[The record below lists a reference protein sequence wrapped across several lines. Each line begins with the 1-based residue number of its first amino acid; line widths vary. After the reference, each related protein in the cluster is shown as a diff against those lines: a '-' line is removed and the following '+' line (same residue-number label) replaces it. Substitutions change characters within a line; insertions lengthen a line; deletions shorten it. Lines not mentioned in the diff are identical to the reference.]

1 MSRFLCITCLLLNA
15 TAVAF
20 GINVQQ
26 AGDARI
32 VEAKQPRQTPGLAER
47 ADRLRA
53 ENLRL
58 TEQHDLELARK
69 QRYQGLTLA
78 GLLLVSVLSV
88 GLYLSHR
95 RLRRANLQLEEQVE
109 SNDRSQQHQDE
120 LTARLAQADRM
131 ESLGSLA
138 GGIAHD
144 FNNLLVGVVCNAEV
158 LQMFHEQTPESQKC
172 LDGILKAAETAS
184 GLSRKMLAYAGRQ
197 LSEKRPLDLN
207 QIVEPIVSLVQSGLM
222 HADIRFTPSS
232 EPAIANVDSTQV
244 EQIVLNLVHN
254 ANEAM
259 GDTEGVVQVSITE
272 EHIQDSTSD
281 PYLLGKA
288 LPSGNYVA
296 IEVRDS
302 GPGIEAADIPRMFEP
317 LQSSHPERGRG
328 LGLAVVYGHVNR
340 HDGLIRVRSQVGNG
354 TTIRIL
360 LPRSEHTATADEP
373 TSTATSLPK
382 SPSGP

>member
-15 TAVAF
+15 PAVAF
-20 GINVQQ
+20 GIDVQQ

-32 VEAKQPRQTPGLAER
+32 VETKQPRQTPGLAER

-88 GLYLSHR
+88 ELYLSHR
-95 RLRRANLQLEEQVE
+95 RLRRANLQLKEQVE

-207 QIVEPIVSLVQSGLM
+207 RVVEPIVSLVQSGLM

-288 LPSGNYVA
+288 VPSGNYVA
-296 IEVRDS
+296 IEVRDN

-360 LPRSEHTATADEP
+360 LPRSEHTAAADEP

-382 SPSGP
+382 LPSGP

>member
-15 TAVAF
+15 PAVAF
-20 GINVQQ
+20 GIDVQQ

-32 VEAKQPRQTPGLAER
+32 VETKQPRQTPGLAER

-88 GLYLSHR
+88 ELYLSHR
-95 RLRRANLQLEEQVE
+95 RLRRANLQLKEQVE
-109 SNDRSQQHQDE
+109 SNDHSQQHQDE

-207 QIVEPIVSLVQSGLM
+207 RVVEPIVSLVQSGLM

-288 LPSGNYVA
+288 VPSGNYVA
-296 IEVRDS
+296 IEVRDN

-360 LPRSEHTATADEP
+360 LPRSEHTAAADET

-382 SPSGP
+382 LPSGP

>member
-15 TAVAF
+15 PAVAF
-20 GINVQQ
+20 GIDVQQ

-32 VEAKQPRQTPGLAER
+32 VETKQPRQTPGLAER

-88 GLYLSHR
+88 ELYLSHR
-95 RLRRANLQLEEQVE
+95 RLRRANLQLKEQVE

-207 QIVEPIVSLVQSGLM
+207 RVVEPIVSLVQSGLM
-222 HADIRFTPSS
+222 HADIRFTPSN

-272 EHIQDSTSD
+272 EHIEDSTSD

-288 LPSGNYVA
+288 VPSGNYVA
-296 IEVRDS
+296 IEVRDN

-360 LPRSEHTATADEP
+360 LPRSEHTAAADEP

-382 SPSGP
+382 LPSGP